1 MPLDVH
7 SLNGL
12 KSSGPMPSFDL
23 RSVSKSFVHPECI
36 TGGFPSIADTVRRGE
51 SMNICLDKRFLIKF
65 DPNLQIAAP

>member
-23 RSVSKSFVHPECI
+23 RSVSKSFVHPECMD
-36 TGGFPSIADTVRRGE
+36 GGVPINRRHGQGGG
-51 SMNICLDKRFLIKF
+51 IDGYLFG
-65 DPNLQIAAP
+65 